1 MRYFLSFF
9 SCALALG
16 TSLTFSSETL
26 QGSQPAR
33 PTAESLFSGEP
44 SNVPGVFYMESEAL
58 RINIK
63 NKTGSLLKAA
73 HSGTMGEGFIQKC
86 VTKVCTRVKD
96 ARHEIV
102 DNGSLNLKLTNSE
115 VPVHEPFTMI
125 VYGRIGLITSATCKF
140 QNVKK
145 GDIIDVF
152 FSPNGRSI
160 QCDGSVRKS
169 VQ

>member
-1 MRYFLSFF
+1 MRYFLSFL
-9 SCALALG
+9 SCALAFSATSISVGATDPFAGDGQVFG
-16 TSLTFSSETL
+16 THL
-26 QGSQPAR
+26 
-33 PTAESLFSGEP
+33 
-44 SNVPGVFYMESEAL
+44 NESEAL
-58 RINIK
+58 RINIQ
-63 NKTGSLLKAA
+63 NETGSLLKAA